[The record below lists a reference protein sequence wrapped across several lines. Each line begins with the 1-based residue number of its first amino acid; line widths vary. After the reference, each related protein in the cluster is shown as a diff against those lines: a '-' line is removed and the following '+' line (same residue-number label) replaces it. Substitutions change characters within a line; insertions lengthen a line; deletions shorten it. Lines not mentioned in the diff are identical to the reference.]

1 MGDEERLMSYIME
14 PFKVHILGCG
24 SALPTLQH
32 NASSQIVELREKLF
46 MIDCG
51 EGTQIQLRRSRIHFS
66 KIIAVFISHLHGDH
80 CFGLP
85 GMIST
90 FGMTGRTAPLHIY
103 APAAF
108 EPILEQTQSFFC
120 QGLEFK
126 VVFHA
131 VDTTQNKV
139 VYEDRSLTV
148 ETIPLQHRIDCCGY
162 LFREK
167 PILPHIRRDMI
178 DFYKIPI
185 SQINNIKAGADWVT
199 PEGEVIANSRLTT
212 PAEPARSYAYCSD
225 TRYIKTLHKLVKGV
239 STLYHESTYSA
250 EDAERARLYWHSTSQ
265 DAAKVARDASVG
277 KLLLGHFSARYNNES
292 QLLEEAKAIFSN
304 SYLTREGAT
313 FDI

>member
-1 MGDEERLMSYIME
+1 MME

-108 EPILEQTQSFFC
+108 EPILDQTLSFFC

-185 SQINNIKAGADWVT
+185 SQLNNIKAGADWVT

-225 TRYIKTLHKLVKGV
+225 TRYIKTLHELVKGV

-265 DAAKVARDASVG
+265 DAARVARDASVG

-292 QLLEEAKAIFSN
+292 QLLEEAKEIFPN

>member
-1 MGDEERLMSYIME
+1 MSFIME

-108 EPILEQTQSFFC
+108 EPILDQTLSFFC

-199 PEGEVIANSRLTT
+199 AEGEVIANSRLTA

-225 TRYIKTLHKLVKGV
+225 TRYIKTLHELVKGV

-292 QLLEEAKAIFSN
+292 QLLEEAKEIFPN
-304 SYLTREGAT
+304 SYLTCEGAT

>member
-1 MGDEERLMSYIME
+1 ME

-108 EPILEQTQSFFC
+108 EPILEQTLSFFC

-199 PEGEVIANSRLTT
+199 AEGEVIANSRLTT

-225 TRYIKTLHKLVKGV
+225 TRYIKTLHELVKGV

-292 QLLEEAKAIFSN
+292 QLLEEAKEIFPN
-304 SYLTREGAT
+304 SYLTCEGAT

>member
-1 MGDEERLMSYIME
+1 MSFIME

-108 EPILEQTQSFFC
+108 EPILDQTLSFFC

-148 ETIPLQHRIDCCGY
+148 ETIPLQHRIDCCGF

-199 PEGEVIANSRLTT
+199 PEGEVIANSRLTI

-225 TRYIKTLHKLVKGV
+225 TRYIKTLHELVKGV

-292 QLLEEAKAIFSN
+292 QLLEEAKEIFPN

>member
-1 MGDEERLMSYIME
+1 ME

-108 EPILEQTQSFFC
+108 EPILEQTLSFFC

-199 PEGEVIANSRLTT
+199 AEGEVIANSRLTT

-225 TRYIKTLHKLVKGV
+225 TRYIKTLHELVKGV

-265 DAAKVARDASVG
+265 DAARVARDASVG

-292 QLLEEAKAIFSN
+292 QLLEEAKEIFPN

>member
-1 MGDEERLMSYIME
+1 MSFIME

-108 EPILEQTQSFFC
+108 EPILDQTLSFFC

-148 ETIPLQHRIDCCGY
+148 ETIPLQHRIDCCGF

-292 QLLEEAKAIFSN
+292 QLLEEAKEIFPN

>member
-1 MGDEERLMSYIME
+1 MSFIME

-108 EPILEQTQSFFC
+108 EPILDQTLSFFC

-225 TRYIKTLHKLVKGV
+225 TRYIKTLHELVNGV

-292 QLLEEAKAIFSN
+292 QLLEEAKEIFPN

>member
-1 MGDEERLMSYIME
+1 MSYIME

-108 EPILEQTQSFFC
+108 EPILEQTLSFFC

-199 PEGEVIANSRLTT
+199 AEGEVIANSRLTT

-225 TRYIKTLHKLVKGV
+225 TRYIKTLHELVKGV

-292 QLLEEAKAIFSN
+292 QLLEEAKAIFPN

>member
-1 MGDEERLMSYIME
+1 MSFIME

-108 EPILEQTQSFFC
+108 EPILEQTLSFFC

-199 PEGEVIANSRLTT
+199 VEGEVIANSRLTT

-292 QLLEEAKAIFSN
+292 QLLEEAKEIFPN

>member
-1 MGDEERLMSYIME
+1 MSFIME

-108 EPILEQTQSFFC
+108 EPILEQTLSFFC

-199 PEGEVIANSRLTT
+199 AEGEVIANSRLTT

-239 STLYHESTYSA
+239 STLYHESTYAA

-292 QLLEEAKAIFSN
+292 QLLEEAKEIFPN